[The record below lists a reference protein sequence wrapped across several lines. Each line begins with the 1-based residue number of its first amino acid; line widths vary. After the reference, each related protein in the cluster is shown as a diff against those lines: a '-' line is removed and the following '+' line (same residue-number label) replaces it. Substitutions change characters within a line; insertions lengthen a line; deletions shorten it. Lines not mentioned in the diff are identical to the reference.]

1 MSSDLELL
9 TAPALATRYE
19 TLMRVSRAIGAH
31 QNAKDLFA
39 ALVAELT
46 GVVDFDAIGVFLKCQ
61 NSDRFQNHFVDT
73 ESRSILVAEEHLS
86 PEETFVSSVYERQE
100 SWLRSTEEM
109 EPRYERL
116 KTPLQRR
123 GIRSICALPL
133 TTGHRRLGVISFG
146 SKQPNA
152 YPPEEVKFISQVA
165 DQIALAFDDA
175 LNFAALRRASKE
187 LQTKNNRLQLLLDVT
202 NQFVSNLELRE
213 LLRAISQGVR
223 RVMQCDYTGLSLP
236 EAEGQQLRLY
246 ALDFPGGKGFLHEEL
261 VYAIEGSPS
270 GTAFR
275 TMKPWTLRSPFTGWL
290 NYPIVQIALR
300 EDLKSFCFLPL
311 ISRNRA
317 IGVLVLG
324 RLRDDAFT
332 EDEIHFLEQIANQT
346 ALAVENAL
354 AYREIEDL
362 KDQLSKE
369 KLYLQDEIRTEMN
382 FTEIIGKSPSLRRVL
397 KLVERVAPT
406 DSTVLI
412 YGETGTGKELI
423 ARAIHDLSPRRS
435 KPFVKLNC
443 AALPTGL
450 LESELFGHEKGA
462 FTGAIAQRVGRF
474 EVADSGTIFLDEI
487 GEIPLELQTK
497 LLRVLQEREFERLGS
512 SKTLR
517 TDARLIAATNRN
529 LQAMVAEQKFRSD
542 LFFRI
547 NVFPVYVPSLRE
559 RDADIPM
566 LVRHFTQQFSRRMN
580 KVIDTIPSATMDAL
594 RRYQWPG
601 NIRELQNM
609 IERAVII
616 STGPVLSLD
625 VADLKLA
632 PASSSQQKAP
642 QDKASQA
649 SAAAA
654 ASDSK
659 TDGAL
664 RDVLHQTERQK
675 ILEALE
681 RCNWVVAGP
690 KGAAAQLG
698 TKRSTLQQ
706 KIRKLGIT
714 RGA

>member
-1 MSSDLELL
+1 
-9 TAPALATRYE
+9 
-19 TLMRVSRAIGAH
+19 
-31 QNAKDLFA
+31 
-39 ALVAELT
+39 
-46 GVVDFDAIGVFLKCQ
+46 
-61 NSDRFQNHFVDT
+61 
-73 ESRSILVAEEHLS
+73 
-86 PEETFVSSVYERQE
+86 
-100 SWLRSTEEM
+100 
-109 EPRYERL
+109 
-116 KTPLQRR
+116 
-123 GIRSICALPL
+123 
-133 TTGHRRLGVISFG
+133 
-146 SKQPNA
+146 
-152 YPPEEVKFISQVA
+152 
-165 DQIALAFDDA
+165 
-175 LNFAALRRASKE
+175 
-187 LQTKNNRLQLLLDVT
+187 
-202 NQFVSNLELRE
+202 
-213 LLRAISQGVR
+213 
-223 RVMQCDYTGLSLP
+223 
-236 EAEGQQLRLY
+236 
-246 ALDFPGGKGFLHEEL
+246 
-261 VYAIEGSPS
+261 
-270 GTAFR
+270 
-275 TMKPWTLRSPFTGWL
+275 
-290 NYPIVQIALR
+290 
-300 EDLKSFCFLPL
+300 
-311 ISRNRA
+311 
-317 IGVLVLG
+317 
-324 RLRDDAFT
+324 
-332 EDEIHFLEQIANQT
+332 
-346 ALAVENAL
+346 
-354 AYREIEDL
+354 
-362 KDQLSKE
+362 
-369 KLYLQDEIRTEMN
+369 
-382 FTEIIGKSPSLRRVL
+382 
-397 KLVERVAPT
+397 
-406 DSTVLI
+406 
-412 YGETGTGKELI
+412 LI

-529 LQAMVAEQKFRSD
+529 LEAMVAEQKFRSD

-559 RDADIPM
+559 RDADVPL

-580 KVIDTIPSATMDAL
+580 KVIDAIPSGTMDAL

-609 IERAVII
+609 IERAVIV

-632 PASSSQQKAP
+632 PASSSQRKVLQEKAFEEKAP
-642 QDKASQA
+642 
-649 SAAAA
+649 

-681 RCNWVVAGP
+681 RSNWVVAGP

-714 RGA
+714 RGNA

>member
-1 MSSDLELL
+1 MKPL
-9 TAPALATRYE
+9 TA
-19 TLMRVSRAIGAH
+19 
-31 QNAKDLFA
+31 
-39 ALVAELT
+39 
-46 GVVDFDAIGVFLKCQ
+46 
-61 NSDRFQNHFVDT
+61 
-73 ESRSILVAEEHLS
+73 
-86 PEETFVSSVYERQE
+86 
-100 SWLRSTEEM
+100 
-109 EPRYERL
+109 
-116 KTPLQRR
+116 
-123 GIRSICALPL
+123 
-133 TTGHRRLGVISFG
+133 
-146 SKQPNA
+146 
-152 YPPEEVKFISQVA
+152 
-165 DQIALAFDDA
+165 
-175 LNFAALRRASKE
+175 
-187 LQTKNNRLQLLLDVT
+187 
-202 NQFVSNLELRE
+202 
-213 LLRAISQGVR
+213 
-223 RVMQCDYTGLSLP
+223 
-236 EAEGQQLRLY
+236 
-246 ALDFPGGKGFLHEEL
+246 
-261 VYAIEGSPS
+261 
-270 GTAFR
+270 
-275 TMKPWTLRSPFTGWL
+275 RSPFTDWA
-290 NYPIVQIALR
+290 NDPVAPIVQIALR
-300 EDLKSFCFLPL
+300 EGLKSLGLLPL

-332 EDEIHFLEQIANQT
+332 ADEIHFLEQIANQT

-369 KLYLQDEIRTEMN
+369 KLYLEDEIRTEMN
-382 FTEIIGKSPSLRRVL
+382 FTEVIGKSPSLRRVL

-642 QDKASQA
+642 QDKASQE

-659 TDGAL
+659 SDGAL

-681 RCNWVVAGP
+681 RSNWVVAGP

-714 RGA
+714 RRNA